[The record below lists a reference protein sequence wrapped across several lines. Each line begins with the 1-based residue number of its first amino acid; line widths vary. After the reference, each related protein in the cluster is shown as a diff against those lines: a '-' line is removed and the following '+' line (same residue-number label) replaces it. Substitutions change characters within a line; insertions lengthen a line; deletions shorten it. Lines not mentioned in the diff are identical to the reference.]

1 MWGGGG
7 GGYRNSG
14 TYDFCMLTRFSEE
27 DERGEDKGWWVGT
40 VCNDYFLVG
49 MVVFTRSL
57 ELKNKE
63 VMRRRSKGGLCTV
76 MVHMICFVYAVL

>member
-1 MWGGGG
+1 MVGGDGL
-7 GGYRNSG
+7 Y
-14 TYDFCMLTRFSEE
+14 
-27 DERGEDKGWWVGT
+27 
-40 VCNDYFLVG
+40 NDYFLVG